1 VLSRRFFSGNP
12 YPEPAELRKRV
23 VGSGFSGLCGA
34 NIRLGVDV
42 DHTPHSP
49 QEPQLESSP
58 TESKI
63 PPAML
68 REELESVLASREFQ
82 SSKLCQQFL
91 RYVVENTLN
100 GHPDTLK
107 ERTIGIEVLGK
118 PPSYEPSEDAAVR
131 VRAGEVRKR
140 LRSYYSGK
148 SGTTHVLIDL
158 PPGTYVPEFRYSD
171 RAAPSSGPPQPRQ
184 RWRWFAGAAIL
195 LLALAATALYWAR
208 TRAAASPFNQF
219 WFPVLQRHKAVFVC
233 AAPVPVYSPVRTAS
247 NAPPTRLED
256 FVLVPGRFV
265 AISDV
270 NAALQI
276 SDMLARFE
284 QTYKLRIGN
293 EVTFRDLRSGPAV
306 LVGFSYTQWHEIGEH
321 FRYSIDLSRRPFGVL
336 QDDSP
341 TNWTIPTHPDD
352 PDLGEDYAIVTRVFY
367 PGTNNMIVEIAGIS
381 HYGTEA
387 AADLVTN
394 PALME
399 DALRRMPAG
408 WEQRNIQIV
417 LHTEIVAGFPSV
429 PTIVAT
435 YIW

>member
-1 VLSRRFFSGNP
+1 
-12 YPEPAELRKRV
+12 
-23 VGSGFSGLCGA
+23 
-34 NIRLGVDV
+34 
-42 DHTPHSP
+42 
-49 QEPQLESSP
+49 
-58 TESKI
+58 
-63 PPAML
+63 
-68 REELESVLASREFQ
+68 
-82 SSKLCQQFL
+82 
-91 RYVVENTLN
+91 
-100 GHPDTLK
+100 
-107 ERTIGIEVLGK
+107 
-118 PPSYEPSEDAAVR
+118 
-131 VRAGEVRKR
+131 
-140 LRSYYSGK
+140 
-148 SGTTHVLIDL
+148 VLIDL
-158 PPGTYVPEFRYSD
+158 PPGTYVPEFRYPD
-171 RAAPSSGPPQPRQ
+171 RAVTSSGLPQPRQ

-195 LLALAATALYWAR
+195 VLGLAATALYWVRA
-208 TRAAASPFNQF
+208 RAAAGPFNQF
-219 WFPVLQRHKAVFVC
+219 WSPVLQRHKAVFVC
-233 AAPVPVYSPVRTAS
+233 AAPVPVYSPVRTPS
-247 NAPPTRLED
+247 NAPPSRLED

-270 NAALQI
+270 NAALQV

-284 QTYKLRIGN
+284 QPYKLRIGN
-293 EVTFRDLRSGPAV
+293 EVTFRDLRTGPAV

-394 PALME
+394 PGLLQ
-399 DALRRMPAG
+399 DALGKMPAG
-408 WEQRNIQIV
+408 WEQKNVQIV

-435 YIW
+435 YVW

>member
-1 VLSRRFFSGNP
+1 M
-12 YPEPAELRKRV
+12 
-23 VGSGFSGLCGA
+23 
-34 NIRLGVDV
+34 
-42 DHTPHSP
+42 DHTSHSP
-49 QEPQLESSP
+49 EEPQLEPSP
-58 TESKI
+58 VESKI
-63 PPAML
+63 PAAVL

-118 PPSYEPSEDAAVR
+118 PASYEPSEDAAVR

-148 SGTTHVLIDL
+148 SDTGHVLIDL
-158 PPGTYVPEFRYSD
+158 PPGTYVPEFRYPD
-171 RAAPSSGPPQPRQ
+171 RAVPPASRSQFHLG
-184 RWRWFAGAAIL
+184 WRWLAGGAAIL
-195 LLALAATALYWAR
+195 VLGLAATAVYWVRA
-208 TRAAASPFNQF
+208 RAAAGPFNQF
-219 WFPVLQRHKAVFVC
+219 WSPVLQRHKAVFVC
-233 AAPVPVYSPVRTAS
+233 AAPVPVYSPVRTPS
-247 NAPPTRLED
+247 NAPPSRLED

-270 NAALQI
+270 NAALQV

-284 QTYKLRIGN
+284 QPYKLRIGN
-293 EVTFRDLRSGPAV
+293 EVTFRDLRTGPAV

-394 PALME
+394 PALLQ
-399 DALRRMPAG
+399 DALGKMPAG
-408 WEQRNIQIV
+408 WEQKNVQIV

-435 YIW
+435 YVW